1 MAFRHREP
9 AAIVAGNL
17 LPDRALRF
25 QPASPMT
32 FANRFAQQGRGL
44 ISTELTI
51 LILLIGVVD
60 FNTGYEV
67 SMSIFYGVPIFVCA
81 WFCTK
86 KDAILIAL
94 LAGLVWWWAD
104 VQAGHPY
111 LNSWQ
116 EGWETFIRIAY
127 FIFIAIGGASLREQ
141 RDVAA
146 GRIALLERTQRL
158 EREII
163 GISEREQRR
172 IGQDLHDGICQYLA
186 ALGCAAASLRG
197 DLEKLNL
204 AAEANVAGELSK
216 LLQDAVVQTRDLAR
230 GLAPVHM
237 DNADLALALEDLALS
252 VTRLQGIN
260 CRFETSGPPKTYE
273 ETSAM
278 HLYRIAQEAI
288 NNATK
293 HGKARTITLSLN
305 ANDDMTTLQI
315 ADDGKGI
322 SKTTPSGRGMGLSI
336 MNYRARLSGGELQIE
351 QLGTGGTLVSCT
363 LDAKKT

>member
-1 MAFRHREP
+1 MSF
-9 AAIVAGNL
+9 
-17 LPDRALRF
+17 
-25 QPASPMT
+25 T
-32 FANRFAQQGRGL
+32 NRFAQQGRAL
-44 ISTELTI
+44 ISTELSI

-67 SMSIFYGVPIFVCA
+67 SMSIFYGIPILVCA

-94 LAGLVWWWAD
+94 FAGLVWWWAD

-111 LNSWQ
+111 LNNWQ
-116 EGWETFIRIAY
+116 EGWETCVRLAY
-127 FIFIAIGGASLREQ
+127 FIFIAIGGSSLSEQ

-146 GRIALLERTQRL
+146 GRIALLEHSQRL

-172 IGQDLHDGICQYLA
+172 IGQDLHDGICQHLA
-186 ALGCAAASLRG
+186 ALGCAAAALRG
-197 DLEKLNL
+197 DLDKLNL
-204 AAEANVAGELSK
+204 PAEAKVAGELSK

-230 GLAPVHM
+230 GLAPVHL
-237 DNADLALALEDLALS
+237 DKADLALALEDLALS
-252 VTRLQGIN
+252 VARLQGIN
-260 CRFETSGPPKTYE
+260 CRFETTGPSKTYE
-273 ETSAM
+273 EISAM

-305 ANDDMTTLQI
+305 ANDEMTTLRI
-315 ADDGKGI
+315 ADDGTGI
-322 SKTTPSGRGMGLSI
+322 SKTEPSGRGMGLSI

-351 QLGTGGTLVSCT
+351 ELKTGGTVVSCT
-363 LDAKKT
+363 LDATKPKIDEVTV

>member
-1 MAFRHREP
+1 M
-9 AAIVAGNL
+9 
-17 LPDRALRF
+17 
-25 QPASPMT
+25 S
-32 FANRFAQQGRGL
+32 FANRFARQGRGP
-44 ISTELTI
+44 IWTELAVVI
-51 LILLIGVVD
+51 FLIGIVD

-67 SMSIFYGVPIFVCA
+67 SMSIFYGVPIFICA
-81 WFCTK
+81 WFCAK
-86 KDAILIAL
+86 KDAILLAL
-94 LAGLVWWWAD
+94 FAGLVWWWAD

-111 LNSWQ
+111 LNNWQ

-146 GRIALLERTQRL
+146 GRIALLEHSQRL

-172 IGQDLHDGICQYLA
+172 IGQDLHDGICQHLA
-186 ALGCAAASLRG
+186 ALGCAAAALRG

-204 AAEANVAGELSK
+204 ETEANVAGELSK

-237 DNADLALALEDLALS
+237 DKADLALALEDLALS
-252 VTRLQGIN
+252 VTRLQGVN
-260 CRFETSGPPKTYE
+260 CQFQTSGPPTTYE
-273 ETSAM
+273 ETSAV

-305 ANDDMTTLQI
+305 ANDDITTLRI
-315 ADDGKGI
+315 ADDGSGI
-322 SKTTPSGRGMGLSI
+322 SKTTPSSRGMGMNI
-336 MNYRARLSGGELQIE
+336 MNYRARLSGGELQIKQGE
-351 QLGTGGTLVSCT
+351 TGGTVVSCT
-363 LDAKKT
+363 VDATKSRIDEVTV

>member
-1 MAFRHREP
+1 M
-9 AAIVAGNL
+9 
-17 LPDRALRF
+17 
-25 QPASPMT
+25 S
-32 FANRFAQQGRGL
+32 FAHHFARQGRGL
-44 ISTELTI
+44 IWTELTI
-51 LILLIGVVD
+51 LILLIGVFD
-60 FNTGYEV
+60 YNTGYEV

-81 WFCTK
+81 WFCTR

-94 LAGLVWWWAD
+94 FAGLVWWWAD
-104 VQAGHPY
+104 IQAGHPY

-116 EGWETFIRIAY
+116 EAWETFILIAF
-127 FIFIAIGGASLREQ
+127 FIFIAIGSSSVRDQ

-146 GRIALLERTQRL
+146 GRIALLEHSQRL

-197 DLEKLNL
+197 DLEKLDL
-204 AAEANVAGELSK
+204 AAEAKVAGELST

-237 DNADLALALEDLALS
+237 DNADLELALEDLALS

-260 CRFETSGPPKTYE
+260 CRFETSGRSRKYE
-273 ETSAM
+273 ETSAV

-315 ADDGKGI
+315 VDDGTGI
-322 SKTTPSGRGMGLSI
+322 SRTAPSGRGMGLSI

-351 QLGTGGTLVSCT
+351 EVKTGGTVVSCT
-363 LDAKKT
+363 LDATKSKINEVTV